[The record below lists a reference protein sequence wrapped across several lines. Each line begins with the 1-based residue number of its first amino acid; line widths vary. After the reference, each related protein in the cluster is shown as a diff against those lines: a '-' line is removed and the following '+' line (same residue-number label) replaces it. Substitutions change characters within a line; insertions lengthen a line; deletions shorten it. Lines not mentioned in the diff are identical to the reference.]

1 MQQEIAVIGRI
12 LNINVKA
19 LVRANMAKTDF
30 ILYGSD
36 SEIPYVLGGFLLHR
50 VPNCENKLHINF
62 ISTFTS
68 PTPTKL
74 SFNSSDTFKNKTF

>member
-19 LVRANMAKTDF
+19 LERANMAKTDF
-30 ILYGSD
+30 ILYGSE
-36 SEIPYVLGGFLLHR
+36 SGIPYVLGGLLLYR
-50 VPNCENKLHINF
+50 VPNCENQLHINF
-62 ISTFTS
+62 ISTFIS

-74 SFNSSDTFKNKTF
+74 SFNSSDTLKNEIF